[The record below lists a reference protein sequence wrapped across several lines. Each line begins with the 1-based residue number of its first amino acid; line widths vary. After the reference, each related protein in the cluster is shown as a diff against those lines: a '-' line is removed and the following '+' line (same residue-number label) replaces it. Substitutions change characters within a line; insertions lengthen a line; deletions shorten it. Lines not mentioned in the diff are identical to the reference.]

1 MCSEDELWLIPKQRL
16 VIKPPFELRSHFN
29 MDFKSGLSMIVR
41 RVIVVSLLSIGSLS
55 NNEGDGYE
63 NVTEKVN
70 LLTAS
75 NLISRIPCQMMAIV
89 FGVDSRTVWKFM
101 EKKRGTKEPDARAK
115 LLLCQSKYIA
125 FFAVLVAVAVHIKHQ
140 SSKIICGQQT
150 IRSNGSWLSQW
161 F

>member
-1 MCSEDELWLIPKQRL
+1 MCPEDKLWLIPKQRL
-16 VIKPPFELRSHFN
+16 AIKPPFELSSHFN

-89 FGVDSRTVWKFM
+89 FGVDSRTV
-101 EKKRGTKEPDARAK
+101 
-115 LLLCQSKYIA
+115 
-125 FFAVLVAVAVHIKHQ
+125 
-140 SSKIICGQQT
+140 
-150 IRSNGSWLSQW
+150 
-161 F
+161 

>member
-16 VIKPPFELRSHFN
+16 AIKPPFEPRSHFK

-41 RVIVVSLLSIGSLS
+41 RVILVSLLTIESLS

-70 LLTAS
+70 LLRAS

-89 FGVDSRTVWKFM
+89 FGVDSRTVWKFR
-101 EKKRGTKEPDARAK
+101 KKRGTKEPDARAK
-115 LLLCQSKYIA
+115 LLLCQSKHIA
-125 FFAVLVAVAVHIKHQ
+125 FLCRSRCRRRTHQ
-140 SSKIICGQQT
+140 TSVFKDYL
-150 IRSNGSWLSQW
+150 RAANYKEQW
-161 F
+161 KLT

>member
-16 VIKPPFELRSHFN
+16 VIKPPFEPRSHFK

-41 RVIVVSLLSIGSLS
+41 RVIVVSLLTIETLS

-89 FGVDSRTVWKFM
+89 FGVDSRTV
-101 EKKRGTKEPDARAK
+101 
-115 LLLCQSKYIA
+115 
-125 FFAVLVAVAVHIKHQ
+125 
-140 SSKIICGQQT
+140 
-150 IRSNGSWLSQW
+150 
-161 F
+161 

>member
-16 VIKPPFELRSHFN
+16 AIKPPFEPRSHFK

-41 RVIVVSLLSIGSLS
+41 RVILVSLLTIETLS

-89 FGVDSRTVWKFM
+89 FGVDSRTVWKFR
-101 EKKRGTKEPDARAK
+101 KKRGTKEPDARAK
-115 LLLCQSKYIA
+115 LLLCQSKHIA

-150 IRSNGSWLSQW
+150 IRSNGGWLSQW